1 MCRWLSP
8 RIPSG
13 GDRKLVLTATRRNV
27 IGKQVRALRRE
38 GKLPGVIYGHRF
50 DPLAITLDLRD
61 ASRSLAGLAP
71 SALVTVVVDGETHL
85 SLVREKQR
93 DKITGILKHLDF
105 LAVSMKEKLRTK
117 VFVSLVG
124 VAPAIK
130 TYNAIQVAGADEL
143 EVECL
148 PQDLP
153 ERIEVDLSELSEI
166 GSAIFIRDLNVS
178 DKVKILT
185 DPDTMI
191 VLITAPELEEAA
203 EGEVLSAEPEV
214 IEKGKKEEEDF

>member
-1 MCRWLSP
+1 MEE
-8 RIPSG
+8 I
-13 GDRKLVLTATRRNV
+13 VLTATRRNV

-50 DPLAITLDLRD
+50 DPLAITMDLRD

-71 SALVTVVVDGETHL
+71 SALVTVVFDGETHL

-93 DKITGILKHLDF
+93 DKITGILKHVDF

-153 ERIEVDLSELSEI
+153 ERIEVDLSGLLEV
-166 GSAIFIRDLNVS
+166 GSAIYIRNLNVS

>member
-1 MCRWLSP
+1 MMEEIL
-8 RIPSG
+8 
-13 GDRKLVLTATRRNV
+13 LTATRRNV

-50 DPLAITLDLRD
+50 DPLAITMDLRD

-71 SALVTVVVDGETHL
+71 SALVTVAVDGETHL

-93 DKITGILKHLDF
+93 DKITGILKHVDF

-153 ERIEVDLSELSEI
+153 ERIEVDLSGLLEI
-166 GSAIFIRDLNVS
+166 GSAIYIRDLNVS

-191 VLITAPELEEAA
+191 VLLTAPELEEAA
-203 EGEVLSAEPEV
+203 EGEEISAEPEV

>member
-1 MCRWLSP
+1 MMEEIL
-8 RIPSG
+8 
-13 GDRKLVLTATRRNV
+13 LTATRRSV

-50 DPLAITLDLRD
+50 DPLAITMDLRD

-71 SALVTVVVDGETHL
+71 SALVTVAVDGETHL

-93 DKITGILKHLDF
+93 DKITGILKHVDF

-153 ERIEVDLSELSEI
+153 ERIEVDLSELLEI
-166 GSAIFIRDLNVS
+166 GSAIYIRDLNVS

-191 VLITAPELEEAA
+191 VLLTAPELEEAA
-203 EGEVLSAEPEV
+203 EGEEISAEPEV

>member
-1 MCRWLSP
+1 MMEEIL
-8 RIPSG
+8 
-13 GDRKLVLTATRRNV
+13 LTATRRNV

-50 DPLAITLDLRD
+50 DPLAITMDLRD

-93 DKITGILKHLDF
+93 DKITGILKHVDF

-153 ERIEVDLSELSEI
+153 ERIEVDLSGLNEI
-166 GSAIFIRDLNVS
+166 GAAIYIRDLNVS

-191 VLITAPELEEAA
+191 VLLTAPELEEVA
-203 EGEVLSAEPEV
+203 EGEEVSAEPEV

>member
-1 MCRWLSP
+1 MMEE
-8 RIPSG
+8 I
-13 GDRKLVLTATRRNV
+13 VLTATRRNV

-50 DPLAITLDLRD
+50 DPLAITMDLRD
-61 ASRSLAGLAP
+61 ASRALAGLAP

-93 DKITGILKHLDF
+93 DKITGILKHVDF
-105 LAVSMKEKLRTK
+105 LAVSMMEKLRTK

-130 TYNAIQVAGADEL
+130 TYDAIQVAGADEL

-153 ERIEVDLSELSEI
+153 ERIEVDLSGLLEV
-166 GSAIFIRDLNVS
+166 GSAIYIRDLNVS
-178 DKVKILT
+178 DNVKILT

-191 VLITAPELEEAA
+191 VLITAPELEEVA
-203 EGEVLSAEPEV
+203 EGEELSAEPEV

>member
-1 MCRWLSP
+1 MMEE
-8 RIPSG
+8 I
-13 GDRKLVLTATRRNV
+13 VLTATRRNV

-50 DPLAITLDLRD
+50 DPLAITMDLRD

-93 DKITGILKHLDF
+93 DKITGILKHVDF

-117 VFVSLVG
+117 VFVSLIG

-130 TYNAIQVAGADEL
+130 IYNAIQVAGADEL

-153 ERIEVDLSELSEI
+153 ERIEVDLSGLNEVGDSI
-166 GSAIFIRDLNVS
+166 YIRDLHVS

-185 DPDTMI
+185 DPDTMV
-191 VLITAPELEEAA
+191 VLITAPELEEVA
-203 EGEVLSAEPEV
+203 EGEELSAEPEV
-214 IEKGKKEEEDF
+214 IEKGKKEEENF

>member
-1 MCRWLSP
+1 MMEE
-8 RIPSG
+8 I
-13 GDRKLVLTATRRNV
+13 VLTATRRNV

>member
-1 MCRWLSP
+1 MMEEIL
-8 RIPSG
+8 
-13 GDRKLVLTATRRNV
+13 LTATRRNV

-50 DPLAITLDLRD
+50 DPLAITMDLRD

-93 DKITGILKHLDF
+93 DKITGILTHVDF

-153 ERIEVDLSELSEI
+153 ERIEVDLSGLNEI
-166 GSAIFIRDLNVS
+166 GAAIYIRDLNVS

-191 VLITAPELEEAA
+191 VLLTAPELEEVA
-203 EGEVLSAEPEV
+203 EGEEVSAEPEV